1 MRFLPDA
8 SGVAPESLLKKP
20 DKKMK
25 KIIRTAVREEYELL
39 CDVTGKPAVAKLVL
53 GFDYY
58 GGVHDCEVLRLDLC
72 EEVAVEILKLVQDK
86 YPQFRTEEGE
96 PSMCPMCG
104 R

>member
-1 MRFLPDA
+1 MPKA
-8 SGVAPESLLKKP
+8 SAVNGESQLKKP
-20 DKKMK
+20 DKIMK
-25 KIIRTAVREEYELL
+25 KVIRPAAKEEYELL

>member
-1 MRFLPDA
+1 
-8 SGVAPESLLKKP
+8 
-20 DKKMK
+20 MK
-25 KIIRTAVREEYELL
+25 KVIRPAVMEEYELL